1 MENLNSKTKF
11 IVPFVLILSV
21 LAGCHS
27 DIVCTDRLK
36 LLEHK
41 CVHVEPLETANPYIG
56 KVLKDVLV
64 KEFVRHRFEICDSNS
79 ATIIITGSAF
89 LTQRSESDKN
99 FLGASAASSQAI
111 ESVSLA
117 VRDKEGGLL
126 ASASYDNTE
135 CYTASRIGKELGGAL
150 ANKLK

>member
-150 ANKLK
+150 AKKLR